1 MNRIQ
6 WYYENIGKRD
16 LLYKLNFVNVHQLP
30 SIQNVFINV
39 NTKATL
45 IEKKKVL
52 PLLTGLEIISGQK
65 MKKTFAKKSIAA
77 FKLRKGQILG
87 AAGTLRKEKLYYFLE
102 KLFCIVL
109 PKNKDFLK
117 IESSDN
123 FISQK
128 YKLSLCHEKEYT
140 MKQDSHFVNKRLS
153 DSLFNANKNQ
163 DKFFLS
169 LCPQKILHTKVPIN
183 FSGQSFLL
191 YPELENYYELFE
203 SVKGFDVTI
212 IVKSLRISPSF
223 QSLLN
228 TNICEK
234 LIEIESPLGFA
245 SKDSVRKKIELKCT
259 ENLLLSLFVPTN

>member
-1 MNRIQ
+1 MNRIK

-30 SIQNVFINV
+30 EIKNVFINV

-45 IEKKKVL
+45 IDKKKVL
-52 PLLTGLEIISGQK
+52 PLLAGLEMISGQK

-117 IESSDN
+117 IESLDN
-123 FISQK
+123 SISNLRASAIKK
-128 YKLSLCHEKEYT
+128 YKFSNI
-140 MKQDSHFVNKRLS
+140 KQNLEES
-153 DSLFNANKNQ
+153 Q
-163 DKFFLS
+163 DKPLRA
-169 LCPQKILHTKVPIN
+169 QKIINTKIPIN
-183 FSGQSFLL
+183 FSGQSFLF
-191 YPELENYYELFE
+191 YPELENHYELFE

-212 IVKSLRISPSF
+212 IVKSIGISPSF
-223 QSLLN
+223 LSLLN
-228 TNICEK
+228 SDILDKPIEK
-234 LIEIESPLGFA
+234 E
-245 SKDSVRKKIELKCT
+245 DSISMRAKKIEFKFT